1 MRMWQ
6 SAEGADWL
14 SSDEVWLCTPF
25 TLMSSEWET
34 SLSGGGKM
42 GGGPAVVGE
51 VGVRLDKPSVRLSML
66 TSISE

>member
-1 MRMWQ
+1 M
-6 SAEGADWL
+6 
-14 SSDEVWLCTPF
+14 
-25 TLMSSEWET
+25 
-34 SLSGGGKM
+34 SGGGKT